1 MGQND
6 AAFFAGKFL
15 FGIAVLFIIFSYLLS
30 LVPQVWFGMFYAN
43 AALAALQPFGISGTV
58 ENSDPVQL
66 RLGQLNDPL
75 GFGYLCTGILEM
87 ALVWAAVLATP
98 SVGLRERIRGAAA
111 AVGVIAAFNLLR
123 IVATILI
130 LVSLGLGAASFSHD
144 IFFRMFLFL
153 TIAGYY
159 YAWLRFAKGATISK
173 TTRP

>member
-87 ALVWAAVLATP
+87 ALVITELRLYTFMK
-98 SVGLRERIRGAAA
+98 LRESI
-111 AVGVIAAFNLLR
+111 
-123 IVATILI
+123 
-130 LVSLGLGAASFSHD
+130 
-144 IFFRMFLFL
+144 
-153 TIAGYY
+153 
-159 YAWLRFAKGATISK
+159 K
-173 TTRP
+173 